1 MTSTFIELSE
11 DAFDALF
18 PLVRNHINPNASWSL
33 GEGGGCLFETYGEEV
48 ASVRD
53 QDSRKVWT
61 FIDGDEG
68 GLLVASGFH
77 FVNRIGYLVST
88 VMLPEGVDVQVTLE
102 STSSD
107 AE

>member
-18 PLVRNHINPNASWSL
+18 PLVRNHLNPNASWSL
-33 GEGGGCLFETYGEEV
+33 GERGGCLFETCGEEL
-48 ASVRD
+48 AFVRD
-53 QDSRKVWT
+53 QGSRKVWT
-61 FIDGDEG
+61 FIDGDDAR
-68 GLLVASGFH
+68 LFVVSGFH

-88 VMLPEGVDVQVTLE
+88 AMLPQGVDAQVTLE